1 VALDEAELADVA
13 RDGRLRDATADA
25 RECDLQLMLRPEPH
39 PLDEARD
46 ESLPFG
52 LRQVF
57 GLHKNSITY
66 S

>member
-1 VALDEAELADVA
+1 MSREMV
-13 RDGRLRDATADA
+13 A

-39 PLDEARD
+39 PLDEARY

-52 LRQVF
+52 LRQVV
-57 GLHKNSITY
+57 GVHKTSIAY